1 MGACAITWA
10 QALTVSADGR
20 KNMTEGRRTAN
31 WRRADPVDPE
41 FKIASSP
48 FYWLARVEGRYTLGM
63 DAVLKRIEMDVPR
76 WRVLMLLTEHSP
88 ASVSEL
94 SEHAII
100 RLSTMTKIVLR
111 MKAEGYVDTRVSATD
126 GRVTEVL
133 LMPKGQQAVKQVRA
147 QAGRIFQQAFR
158 DLSASQLAGLN
169 DALQKIFHNLDNAN
183 D

>member
-1 MGACAITWA
+1 MRSHQGATPFDVRG
-10 QALTVSADGR
+10 QGEDMS
-20 KNMTEGRRTAN
+20 EGRRTAH
-31 WRRADPVDPE
+31 WRKANPVDPE

-63 DAVLKRIEMDVPR
+63 DAVLKRIGMDVPR

-111 MKAEGYVDTRVSATD
+111 MKAEGYVDTRPSTTD

-133 LMPKGQQAVKQVRA
+133 LLPKGQQAVKQVRA

-158 DLSASQLAGLN
+158 DLNAAQLAGLN
-169 DALQKIFHNLDNAN
+169 DVLQKIFRNLDNTA